1 MITIPDMVN
10 VADLQRSYRNLVS
23 GIKKTGR
30 PVVVLNNGDPDVV
43 VMDIATYNSYAQKLR
58 ELEEK
63 YLLTLAEEGT
73 EEYKEGKT
81 KTLQKGQKL
90 LDLID

>member
-10 VADLQRSYRNLVS
+10 VADLQRDYRNLVNGMKKS
-23 GIKKTGR
+23 GK
-30 PVVVLNNGDPDVV
+30 PVIVLNNGDPDVV
-43 VMDIATYNSYAQKLR
+43 VMDIATYNSFAQQFE

-63 YLLTLAEEGT
+63 HLLVMAREGIG
-73 EEYKEGKT
+73 EYKEGKT
-81 KTLQKGQKL
+81 KTLKKGQKL